1 MRLTRLGRSSR
12 STPKGVGSS
21 NSWARVLASTLLLAA
36 VSCSDGQSETA
47 ADPWPSVWRVEVVH
61 QNYEQAFRELPI
73 IRGTASNRL
82 YWRGIAEGEEGDEL
96 EAVHAVRRFLT
107 VQYAVT
113 RNSPM
118 HRNAYLYQ
126 FVATERMLH
135 EMYPDG
141 PLHPDHGPWHEGPV
155 WIWLLY
161 IEPAGEAA
169 YQVGVCADIGWWER
183 DTHLEHLPRA
193 DRALLREFRV
203 VREVDDAG
211 ADRWK
216 IDQEYSDADTRLDER
231 WGEPCREWAVHTT
244 EEPRE

>member
-1 MRLTRLGRSSR
+1 MVACLVMLIASAGCGSDDPGEPWPAVWGLEETSENFEIALLRIPARSG
-12 STPKGVGSS
+12 TPKVRLD
-21 NSWARVLASTLLLAA
+21 WRWP
-36 VSCSDGQSETA
+36 DDDFSE
-47 ADPWPSVWRVEVVH
+47 
-61 QNYEQAFRELPI
+61 EQGPAL
-73 IRGTASNRL
+73 GT
-82 YWRGIAEGEEGDEL
+82 
-96 EAVHAVRRFLT
+96 VRRFLT